1 MFTIADKLYVMITQQ
16 NVEPSDKIQMTTVTS
31 VLEKL
36 RMKKMD
42 NEFRLVDGKF
52 QAGRGKNYSPD
63 ELTIIKTFRFEGESD
78 PSDSSIIYIIEAN
91 DGLIGYSMD
100 AYGVYSNHDEEDG
113 YDNFIRT
120 IKVENRDEQ
129 LIFEI

>member
-1 MFTIADKLYVMITQQ
+1 MNTQS
-16 NVEPSDKIQMTTVTS
+16 EDTTDKIQMTTVTS

-36 RMKKMD
+36 RLKKMD

-52 QAGRGKNYSPD
+52 HAGRGKGYSPN
-63 ELTIIKTFRFEGESD
+63 ELRIIKTFRFEGESD

-100 AYGVYSNHDEEDG
+100 AYGVYSNHDEEEG
-113 YDNFIRT
+113 YDNFVRQIP
-120 IKVENRDEQ
+120 VENRDEQ

>member
-1 MFTIADKLYVMITQQ
+1 MLTIGDKLYVMITQ
-16 NVEPSDKIQMTTVTS
+16 NVEPADKIQMTTVTS

-36 RMKKMD
+36 RLKKMD
-42 NEFRLVDGKF
+42 NEFRFENGKF
-52 QAGRGKNYSPD
+52 HASRGKSYNAD

-100 AYGVYSNHDEEDG
+100 AYGVYSDHDEEEG
-113 YDNFIRT
+113 YDNFIRK
-120 IKVENRDEQ
+120 IQVQDRDTQ

>member
-1 MFTIADKLYVMITQQ
+1 MATTNFETTDKV
-16 NVEPSDKIQMTTVTS
+16 QMTTVTS

-36 RMKKMD
+36 RLKKMD
-42 NEFRLVDGKF
+42 NEFRLENGKF
-52 QAGRGKNYSPD
+52 QAGRGKSYSTD

-100 AYGVYSNHDEEDG
+100 AYGVYSNHDEEEG
-113 YDNFIRT
+113 YDNFIRQ
-120 IKVENRDEQ
+120 IKVENRDDQ

>member
-1 MFTIADKLYVMITQQ
+1 MLSKEHKLYVMITH
-16 NVEPSDKIQMTTVTS
+16 NAETNDKLEMTTVTS

-52 QAGRGKNYSPD
+52 QAGRGKDYSAD

-100 AYGVYSNHDEEDG
+100 AYGVYSNHDEEEG
-113 YDNFIRT
+113 YDNFIRK

>member
-1 MFTIADKLYVMITQQ
+1 MITQ
-16 NVEPSDKIQMTTVTS
+16 NVEASDKIQMTTVTS

-36 RMKKMD
+36 RLKKMD
-42 NEFRLVDGKF
+42 NEFRLENGKF
-52 QAGRGKNYSPD
+52 HVGRGKSYSAE

-100 AYGVYSNHDEEDG
+100 AYGVYSNHDEEEG
-113 YDNFIRT
+113 YDNFIRR
-120 IKVENRDEQ
+120 IKVENRDTQ
-129 LIFEI
+129 LLFEI

>member
-1 MFTIADKLYVMITQQ
+1 MITQ
-16 NVEPSDKIQMTTVTS
+16 NAESSDKLEMTTVTS

-78 PSDSSIIYIIEAN
+78 PSDSSIIYIIEAI

-100 AYGVYSNHDEEDG
+100 AYGVYSNHDEEEG

-120 IKVENRDEQ
+120 
-129 LIFEI
+129 